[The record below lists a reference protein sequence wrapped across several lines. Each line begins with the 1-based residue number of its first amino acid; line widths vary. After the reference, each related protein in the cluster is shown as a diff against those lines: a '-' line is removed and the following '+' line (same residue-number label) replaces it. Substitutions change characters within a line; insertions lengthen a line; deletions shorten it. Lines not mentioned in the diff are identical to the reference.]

1 MKKNVSKKKE
11 NDKRSINV
19 FTSQDL
25 LHYTQSLKGVSGYR
39 GIGISGVSRYRPR

>member
-25 LHYTQSLKGVSGYR
+25 LHYTRSLKSSLWVIFDFGSFVILGHF
-39 GIGISGVSRYRPR
+39 